1 MTKRFRPYNH
11 NCNIRISI
19 ILNYDREFALLK
31 FKQFIEMHFKIGNI
45 YLEGLSK
52 KQNKVVWE

>member
-19 ILNYDREFALLK
+19 ILNYDREFALL
-31 FKQFIEMHFKIGNI
+31 N
-45 YLEGLSK
+45 YLSLNNSLKCISK
-52 KQNKVVWE
+52 